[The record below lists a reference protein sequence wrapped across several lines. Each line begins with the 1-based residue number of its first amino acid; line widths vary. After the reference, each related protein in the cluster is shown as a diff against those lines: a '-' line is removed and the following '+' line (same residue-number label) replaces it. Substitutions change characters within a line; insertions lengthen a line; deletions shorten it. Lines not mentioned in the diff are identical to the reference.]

1 MQRSS
6 PRFASPWRFPMAAT
20 IALATLITLAGCQ
33 TDNGATVAGPAPGPA
48 DGRGDA
54 TLASDR
60 DQPRQGRAPD
70 AAVAFP
76 TGASATSAV
85 VMKVAAPE
93 QVRAGEPFQYRL
105 SLTNTS
111 ETPLSNVRV
120 RRIASEAR
128 ADDERARTAS
138 AREGAGQAGAGNQGG
153 DRSADQRDGSAAR
166 PTGRDEWEVGML
178 MPGETKTI
186 TAEAVA
192 EEVGQFESCLAVTY
206 DPTVCVTTRVV
217 QPALRLTK
225 QGPSEVLICEPIT
238 YTYAVTN
245 TGSGVA
251 RGVTLRDELP
261 EGLVSAQGQR
271 AIAVNVGD
279 IPAGQT
285 KQVQARVQAQ
295 RTGEFGSRAIAA
307 SEGAKAQSGEVSTVV
322 REPELA
328 LEVSAPE
335 WEYLGQTITYRVS
348 VTNTGD
354 GPARDTRRVFEA
366 PEYVG
371 EIRPRDLGV
380 LEPEQTRTFNV
391 TVPARQPGQVRL
403 AAAAEAFCAERTTG
417 EAVTDVRT
425 IAALRLEMV
434 DNNDPVRVGETT
446 TYQIVVRNQGF
457 GAAENVTLN
466 ATLPEGLAFVAAQGT
481 TDVKAQ
487 GQKLT
492 FAPVQSLAPGAVAT
506 WWVEARAQQPG
517 MTQFRIELNAESL
530 DNPAVEFEPTRL
542 YQP

>member
-6 PRFASPWRFPMAAT
+6 PRFASPWRFPLAAT
-20 IALATLITLAGCQ
+20 VALATLIGLAGCQ

-48 DGRGDA
+48 EGRGDA
-54 TLASDR
+54 TLAGGR
-60 DQPRQGRAPD
+60 EQGQQGGKS
-70 AAVAFP
+70 VAFP

-105 SLTNTS
+105 SLTNTT

-120 RRIASEAR
+120 RRIAPEA
-128 ADDERARTAS
+128 AGNDGRARTAS
-138 AREGAGQAGAGNQGG
+138 ASASPDREKGAAEAGAATRR
-153 DRSADQRDGSAAR
+153 DDGSAAR

-178 MPGETKTI
+178 MPGETKTV

-206 DPTVCVTTRVV
+206 QPAVCVTTRVV

-225 QGPSEVLICEPIT
+225 QGPSDVLICEPIT

-251 RGVTLRDELP
+251 RGVTVRDELP
-261 EGLVSAQGQR
+261 EGLATAQGQR
-271 AIAVNVGD
+271 AIALNVGD

-295 RTGEFGSRAIAA
+295 QTGEFASRAIAA
-307 SEGAKAQSGEVSTVV
+307 SEGAKAQSGQVTTVV

-328 LEVSAPE
+328 MEVNAPE
-335 WEYLGQTITYRVS
+335 WEYLGQSITYRVS

-354 GPARDTRRVFEA
+354 GPARDTRLVFEA

-391 TVPARQPGQVRL
+391 TLPARRPGQVRL

-434 DNNDPVRVGETT
+434 DNKDPVRVGENT
-446 TYQIVVRNQGF
+446 TYQVIVRNQGF
-457 GAAENVTLN
+457 GPAENVTLN
-466 ATLPEGLAFVAAQGT
+466 ATLPEGLAFVGAQGE

-492 FAPVQSLAPGAVAT
+492 FAPVKSLAPGAAAT

-530 DNPAVEFEPTRL
+530 DQPAVEFEPTRL